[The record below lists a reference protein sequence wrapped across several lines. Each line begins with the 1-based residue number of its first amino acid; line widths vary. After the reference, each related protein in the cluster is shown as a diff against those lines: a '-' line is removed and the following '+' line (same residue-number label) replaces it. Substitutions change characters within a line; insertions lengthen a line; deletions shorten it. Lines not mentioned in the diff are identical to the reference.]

1 MDSKSLASLLLHIIQ
16 QRINKNGSE
25 QRSIPIFLLLADN
38 KINIRYMKE
47 EFSEKDFDKEEF
59 TDTDNLTNN
68 QTDEAANVEGNDNVT
83 DWETKY
89 SELNDSYLRL
99 NAEFDNYRKRTLKE
113 KAELL
118 KSGSE
123 RVLLDVISVVDDF
136 ERALENITKTE
147 DVEAVKEGIGLIY
160 NKFASFLTK
169 HGVKEIETI
178 GHPFDTDKHEA
189 ITTVPA
195 QTEEDKDKIVDSI
208 QKGYTLDDK
217 VIRYPKVIVAK

>member
-1 MDSKSLASLLLHIIQ
+1 
-16 QRINKNGSE
+16 
-25 QRSIPIFLLLADN
+25 
-38 KINIRYMKE
+38 MKE
-47 EFSEKDFDKEEF
+47 EFSEKDFDKGEF
-59 TDTDNLTNN
+59 TDPDNLTNN
-68 QTDEAANVEGNDNVT
+68 QTEETAETELNDNVT
-83 DWETKY
+83 DWEAKY
-89 SELNDSYLRL
+89 GEINDSYLRL

-123 RVLLDVISVVDDF
+123 RVLIDIISVVDDF

-147 DVEAVKEGIGLIY
+147 DIEAVKEGVDLIY
-160 NKFASFLTK
+160 IKFKNFLTK

-178 GHPFDTDKHEA
+178 GHPFNTDRHEA
-189 ITTVPA
+189 ITTIPA
-195 QTEEDKDKIVDSI
+195 QSEEDKDKIVDSV